1 MRKVFIK
8 WAVRKSNISE
18 HGEGSSGNLL
28 VSTLAL
34 RGLRSNI
41 IRFASCV
48 MSQGMKQLYGKLCR
62 SIVPDQLAEV
72 LTIQKMSAGKKGVA
86 AVLQCGNRRYVMPNI
101 SLISPLCFPHLLQVT

>member
-41 IRFASCV
+41 ASTIRFASCV

-72 LTIQKMSAGKKGVA
+72 LMIQKMSAGKKGVV
-86 AVLQCGNRRYVMPNI
+86 AVLQCGNRR
-101 SLISPLCFPHLLQVT
+101 